1 MTLTD
6 GKHVMLSYNWKSQK
20 IVSRVYD
27 ILKDKDIP
35 VWFDV
40 QGGMKDDIYMSMAEG
55 VENAAVVC
63 CFMTPEYQES
73 ENCRLEL
80 TYAERQRKRIIAC
93 IIAEKKDWR
102 PPPYYGDI
110 NTYDPQSTT
119 FEFYG
124 NFSFS
129 VVSDNTTDVFC
140 FEPGPVAVMNNTY
153 STIFMPLQ
161 CHAEISR
168 LLLLKY
174 DLQKKTYA
182 QSSWYLKTGT
192 FYYLYYDSHRQR
204 LFEVIQE
211 YTRQN
216 GTQYGFASQ
225 GCSVFNPDENWI
237 VEIRIVSAGQ
247 HYDAYYMKMDLNL
260 VGKKQ
265 DIVTEF
271 QKLPEFVEPYTMT
284 YDMKTKLVLVTW
296 KHGTIFT
303 DTMMIYINPY
313 TGKLHNEASLLKT
326 PFGWFVQSVQALFDE
341 STRQILFLIQ
351 QSDLQQIQITVWA
364 ITVEFDTMK
373 IIEKKQVNALAVLQ
387 TWTFFKTEKKS
398 NS

>member
-1 MTLTD
+1 M
-6 GKHVMLSYNWKSQK
+6 
-20 IVSRVYD
+20 
-27 ILKDKDIP
+27 
-35 VWFDV
+35 
-40 QGGMKDDIYMSMAEG
+40 E
-55 VENAAVVC
+55 
-63 CFMTPEYQES
+63 EY
-73 ENCRLEL
+73 
-80 TYAERQRKRIIAC
+80 
-93 IIAEKKDWR
+93 
-102 PPPYYGDI
+102 
-110 NTYDPQSTT
+110 
-119 FEFYG
+119 
-124 NFSFS
+124 
-129 VVSDNTTDVFC
+129 NTT
-140 FEPGPVAVMNNTY
+140 T
-153 STIFMPLQ
+153 L
-161 CHAEISR
+161 
-168 LLLLKY
+168 
-174 DLQKKTYA
+174 
-182 QSSWYLKTGT
+182 
-192 FYYLYYDSHRQR
+192 
-204 LFEVIQE
+204 EVIQE

-265 DIVTEF
+265 DIVTQF

-284 YDMKTKLVLVTW
+284 YDIKTKLVLVTW

-313 TGKLHNEASLLKT
+313 TGKLQNEASLLKT

-373 IIEKKQVNALAVLQ
+373 IIEKKQVNALAGLQ